1 MPYGRASFL
10 LKQLNIRNIALI
22 DQQQITFQDGFSVL
36 TGETGAGKSIIIEAL
51 NFVLGERASKE
62 LVKSGEEKASVEAT
76 FVLSRGE
83 PALDALLE
91 QSIDCDDGE
100 LTLYREF
107 SINGKNVCRANGAL
121 INAAAL
127 KQIGDLLVDIH
138 GQHAHQSLLDGKKHI
153 VLLDRFA
160 GKDASEIKNRVSSAY
175 QRATEAKRQM
185 NAAQYDEQERAR
197 RCDLLSYQIKEI
209 EGANLSI
216 GEEEQLEE
224 QRLLLQNAQSIME
237 GLEGAGEALNGSDES
252 EQGALESFSIAIR
265 LLDGISKFRAEY
277 AQLAEKL
284 HALYYEIE
292 DASFTLRDYRSD
304 FNFEPGMLNDI
315 ETRLELISVLKRKY
329 GANIEEILA
338 FREKSIAELDL
349 IGNAVERREQYRAEY
364 ESAKLDYQ
372 KSCEELTLIRKKAAE
387 DLSKRL
393 IPELSDLGM
402 QHSVFEVRFSLLA
415 GDVPSPNG
423 LDDVEFLLSTNRGE
437 PVKPLSKVAS
447 GGELSRIMLSFKTV
461 LANLDGIPTM
471 VFDEIDS
478 GISGQIGTALAV
490 KMRQIARNHQVLCI
504 THLPQIA
511 AYANQQYYVFKEESG
526 EHTRSSAILLR
537 EEDRAAEI
545 ARIMGSEKTD
555 TVALEH
561 AQRLIDAA
569 NASIREMQISYAR

>member
-1 MPYGRASFL
+1 M

-62 LVKSGEEKASVEAT
+62 LIKSGEEKASVEAT
-76 FVLSRGE
+76 FVLSHGE

-91 QSIDCDDGE
+91 QSIDCDGGE

-153 VLLDRFA
+153 ILLDRFA

-175 QRATEAKRQM
+175 HRATEARRQM

-349 IGNAVERREQYRAEY
+349 IGNAVERREQYMAEY
-364 ESAKLDYQ
+364 EVAKQDYQ
-372 KSCEELTLIRKKAAE
+372 KNCEELTLVRKKAAE

-402 QHSVFEVRFSLLA
+402 QHSVFEVRFSLLP

-490 KMRQIARNHQVLCI
+490 KMRQIAGNHQVLCI

-555 TVALEH
+555 AVALEH